1 MLALRALGGL
11 PCSVSSPFS
20 PLSLSPS
27 TPSQRYSVI
36 KSFHGQVCRLVRHKE
51 AADVLET
58 AYNDYATALQ
68 RSELL
73 LEFCGPEYAHFKV
86 GGASHLSV

>member
-1 MLALRALGGL
+1 MSHWATAT
-11 PCSVSSPFS
+11 PICCVTASSP
-20 PLSLSPS
+20 LPS
-27 TPSQRYSVI
+27 TSSQRYSVI

-73 LEFCGPEYAHFKV
+73 VEFCGPEYAHFKV
-86 GGASHLSV
+86 GG

>member
-1 MLALRALGGL
+1 M
-11 PCSVSSPFS
+11 
-20 PLSLSPS
+20 
-27 TPSQRYSVI
+27 
-36 KSFHGQVCRLVRHKE
+36 
-51 AADVLET
+51 LET

-86 GGASHLSV
+86 GGASHLSM